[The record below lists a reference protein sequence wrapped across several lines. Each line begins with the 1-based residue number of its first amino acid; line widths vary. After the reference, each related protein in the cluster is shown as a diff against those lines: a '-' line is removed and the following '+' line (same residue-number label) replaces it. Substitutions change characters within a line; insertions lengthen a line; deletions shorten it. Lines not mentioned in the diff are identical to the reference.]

1 MAINT
6 KKAEFPLKKVD
17 ELLPIIIGAKFFVI
31 ADIETT
37 GFGSFDDIIEIG
49 AVKLDTETKKIVGQ
63 FSTYCK
69 MKNHKRIPPEIT
81 ALTTIQTED
90 LNGAPSV
97 ETALSKFK
105 SFVGTDP
112 LVFHN
117 AAFD

>member
-49 AVKLDTETKKIVGQ
+49 AVKLRSEERRVGKE
-63 FSTYCK
+63 C
-69 MKNHKRIPPEIT
+69 R
-81 ALTTIQTED
+81 L
-90 LNGAPSV
+90 
-97 ETALSKFK
+97 
-105 SFVGTDP
+105 
-112 LVFHN
+112 
-117 AAFD
+117 